1 MASLWGDEFVIKETP
16 VKKVIKKVSHPKDPA
31 QVVRSSKKA
40 SALPLAERIKMIKTE
55 VEKVLG
61 RYAEDTVVLHTR
73 QELHDYITASISNGI
88 ISIDTETNNS
98 LEPWNCLIMG
108 GCIYTPGQKNAY
120 IPINHVNP
128 NTLEKLPNQCTET
141 DLKEEFE
148 RLSDTK
154 IIMHNGK
161 FDYEVIKMTCGI
173 ALKVYW
179 DTMLGVRILDENEK
193 SAKLKDQYRDKID
206 SSVEKYS
213 IDHLFA
219 DIEYAVVDPELFA
232 LYAATDAFITYRL
245 YEWQLAQ
252 FNKPGNERIKNLLL
266 NIEMPVMH
274 ISAEMEL
281 AGMSIDNDYADRLS
295 RKYHAL
301 LEDCETRIAK
311 ELKKLRPS
319 IEEWRNTEDANFH
332 PKSKKPNKFGE
343 YNEQKSK
350 SEQLKDPPELTSPT
364 QLAILLYDVL
374 GTPVIDKKAPRG
386 TGEQILAQIDQPLC
400 KLVLEQRGL
409 EKLIGTY
416 IDKLPQCVCPK
427 DNRLH
432 AHFQQLGTDTGRFS
446 SSDPNLQNIPSKS
459 KNIRLMFMAGKRD
472 SKVLVTSSK
481 VTLNITDEVETDRGF
496 LPVSIITVR
505 DKLSD
510 GTKYAQVL
518 DIKKVDDSHRTF
530 VLGTIER
537 GDVNE

>member
-31 QVVRSSKKA
+31 QVVRSSKKT
-40 SALPLAERIKMIKTE
+40 SSLPLAERLKMIKAE

-213 IDHLFA
+213 IDHLFE

-232 LYAATDAFITYRL
+232 LYAATDAFITYKL

-295 RKYHAL
+295 KKYHAL

-386 TGEQILAQIDQPLC
+386 TGEQILEQIDQPLC

-432 AHFQQLGTDTGRFS
+432 AHFNQLGTDTGRFS
-446 SSDPNLQNIPSKS
+446 SSDPNLQNIPSHNKE
-459 KNIRLMFMAGKRD
+459 IRLMFKASDDYVDVYQVENYYDVNKF
-472 SKVLVTSSK
+472 S
-481 VTLNITDEVETDRGF
+481 EVETDQGWVF
-496 LPVSIITVR
+496 AQDLTTDNTLQSMKIKEISILTDDMLRIFVFN
-505 DKLSD
+505 
-510 GTKYAQVL
+510 
-518 DIKKVDDSHRTF
+518 KV
-530 VLGTIER
+530 
-537 GDVNE
+537 GDVL